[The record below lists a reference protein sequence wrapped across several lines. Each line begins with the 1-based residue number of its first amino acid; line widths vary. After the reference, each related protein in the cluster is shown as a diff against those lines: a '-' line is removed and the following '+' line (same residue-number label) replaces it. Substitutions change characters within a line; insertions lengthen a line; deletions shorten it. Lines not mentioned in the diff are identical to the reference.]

1 LLNSRGGLKFI
12 AGALLA
18 IPALACQTLDGDRI
32 LGKDLAAVSSIFAAL
47 DPAAEIG
54 FSPMPGVKRVIKA
67 QDLAALAKR
76 QGIALSGPIGEMC
89 FERLALMQG
98 VKSQARLASAAPEI
112 ERGDQIAV
120 EVRSGAA
127 RVAFDAKAESSGRA
141 GDSVLVRNPENG
153 HVFQAKVEAKGKVL
167 VQR

>member
-1 LLNSRGGLKFI
+1 VGV
-12 AGALLA
+12 LLA
-18 IPALACQTLDGDRI
+18 IPALACQTIDGDRI
-32 LGKDLAAVSSIFAAL
+32 LGKDLAAASSVFAAL

-76 QGIALSGPIGEMC
+76 QGISLDGPIGDMC
-89 FERLALMQG
+89 FERPAVTQG
-98 VKSQARLASAAPEI
+98 MKSQTRIAPAAPEV
-112 ERGDQIAV
+112 ERGDSVTV

-127 RVAFDAKAESSGRA
+127 RLAFDAKAESSGRA

-153 HVFQAKVEAKGKVL
+153 HLFQARVEGKGKVL